1 MSGERMN
8 VLRFLLATIF
18 LAPWDY
24 PFTFVSTQVA
34 GVGKGRGKGNVGA
47 RFNACE
53 NSLHLRTSNTQ
64 ATLLSWRL
72 PGALLSATLF
82 SLLMH

>member
-24 PFTFVSTQVA
+24 PFTFVSTHVA
-34 GVGKGRGKGNVGA
+34 GVGKGRGKGNVGV
-47 RFNACE
+47 RFNAC
-53 NSLHLRTSNTQ
+53 
-64 ATLLSWRL
+64 
-72 PGALLSATLF
+72 
-82 SLLMH
+82 